1 MERVKERLHV
11 AQKAL
16 KTLREL
22 TNKHKLTDVER
33 DAAIQRFEYTFEAVW
48 KSAKEFLHEFEGLAA
63 NSPKSAVRASWQ
75 SGLFD
80 EETAQ
85 TALQMC
91 EARNM
96 TVHTY
101 NEKLAKSVYRQIER
115 YVEVLQAWL
124 NAMEDKINEQK

>member
-1 MERVKERLHV
+1 MERVKERLQV
-11 AQKAL
+11 ARKAL

-22 TNKHKLTDVER
+22 TDKSKLTEVER

-48 KSAKEFLHEFEGLAA
+48 KSAKEFLHEVEGLTA

-80 EETAQ
+80 EKTAQ

-91 EARNM
+91 EARNA

-101 NEKLAKSVYRQIER
+101 NERLAKSVYRQIEG
-115 YVEVLQAWL
+115 YVDVLQTWL
-124 NAMEDKINEQK
+124 DNMQEKIDG